1 MIYTIVDIETTGGS
15 HGNRITEIAAVKT
28 DGTNILSEYES
39 LINPEVFIPK
49 SITLLTGISNK
60 MVADAPKF
68 EDVADEFYKF
78 LEGTI
83 FVAHNVSFDY
93 GIIKNHFEDLGTTF
107 NQKKLCTVRLSRT
120 IIPGYP
126 SYSLGKICTNLGI
139 TNSSRHRAMG
149 DAKAT
154 IELFHHLLVQ
164 DKDDFVFDSLNELNR
179 EATLP
184 PNLPKEEFVSLPNT
198 AGVYYLLGED
208 MKILYVGKA
217 KDIKKKIAS
226 HFTESSRKKAELLQ
240 KIHHVSYQET
250 GNELVA
256 LLLESDEIKKHYPA
270 YNKAQ
275 KHKSNDYHV
284 CYYEGQDGVLRIDV
298 FLQKFAKN
306 SIQSFSS
313 MVMAKDHLHKLV
325 EKSNLCPKYTALER
339 TKGNCY
345 LGENCS
351 ICSGQETKEEYNTRV
366 LAATENKEDKL
377 TAYIVGP
384 GRTREEA
391 SVVAIEEGD
400 YRGFGFVA
408 NDLALSQEDLLDC
421 IEPYE
426 NNNDIKQIIKA
437 FVTHPI
443 PRIFKI
449 LEVDSTSILL

>member
-28 DGTNILSEYES
+28 DGTTILSEYES

-49 SITLLTGISNK
+49 SITLLTGISNN
-60 MVADAPKF
+60 MVAYAPKF
-68 EDVADEFYKF
+68 EDVADEFYQF

-139 TNSSRHRAMG
+139 TNGSRHRAMG

-154 IELFHHLLVQ
+154 IELFHHLLVN
-164 DKDDFVFDSLNELNR
+164 DKDDFVFHSLNQLNR

-217 KDIKKKIAS
+217 KDIKKRIVS
-226 HFTESSRKKAELLQ
+226 HFTESSRKKAELLR

-313 MVMAKDHLHKLV
+313 MVMAKDHLYKLV
-325 EKSNLCPKYTALER
+325 DKSKLCPKYTALER

-345 LGENCS
+345 LGESCS
-351 ICSGQETKEEYNTRV
+351 ICSGQETKEEYNARV

-391 SVVAIEEGD
+391 SVVAIQEGD
-400 YRGFGFVA
+400 YRGFGFVD
-408 NDLALSQEDLLDC
+408 NDLALNQEDLSDC
-421 IEPYE
+421 IQPYK
-426 NNNDIKQIIKA
+426 NNNDIKRIIKA

-443 PRIFKI
+443 PRIFKM
-449 LEVDSTSILL
+449 LEVDSQL

>member
-1 MIYTIVDIETTGGS
+1 LIYTIVDIETTGGS

-28 DGTNILSEYES
+28 DGTTISSEYES

-49 SITLLTGISNK
+49 SITLLTGISNN

-68 EDVADEFYKF
+68 EDVADEFYQF

-345 LGENCS
+345 LGDNCS

-421 IEPYE
+421 IESYE